1 MSRAVRHLFACLLL
15 VLLPFQAL
23 AASLAMAEAPVVTC
37 AEQMMD
43 GMDCCDDV
51 CIEAGDCAV
60 HAAIAVPV
68 AASTA
73 PLFPVSAAAIAP
85 VPSLHESTIPDGLER
100 PPQAF
105 S

>member
-23 AASLAMAEAPVVTC
+23 AAGFAMAEAPVVAC
-37 AEQMMD
+37 AEQMMGD
-43 GMDCCDDV
+43 TDCCDDV
-51 CIEAGDCAV
+51 CMEAGDCALY
-60 HAAIAVPV
+60 AAIAVPV
-68 AASTA
+68 AARTT
-73 PLFPVSAAAIAP
+73 PVFPGSDAAITPA
-85 VPSLHESTIPDGLER
+85 PSLHESTIPDGLER